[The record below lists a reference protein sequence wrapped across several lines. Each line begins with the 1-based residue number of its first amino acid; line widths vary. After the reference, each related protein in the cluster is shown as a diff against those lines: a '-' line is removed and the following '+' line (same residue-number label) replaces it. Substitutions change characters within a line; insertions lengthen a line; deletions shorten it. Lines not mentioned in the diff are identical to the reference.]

1 LANRHSV
8 LLEVLLY
15 LNSHFVFKFEG
26 EKIKLIAA
34 TFYKPPSFVLNEVS
48 SIDFSKLSDDVFG
61 DGSEVGPG
69 ASIPKVI
76 VKDFGSCS
84 KVDEVGEG
92 LVI

>member
-48 SIDFSKLSDDVFG
+48 SIDFSKLSDDVF
-61 DGSEVGPG
+61 V
-69 ASIPKVI
+69 
-76 VKDFGSCS
+76 GSCS

>member
-1 LANRHSV
+1 
-8 LLEVLLY
+8 
-15 LNSHFVFKFEG
+15 
-26 EKIKLIAA
+26 
-34 TFYKPPSFVLNEVS
+34 LNEGS

-92 LVI
+92 LII